1 MAKIFLG
8 IALAVML
15 ATAALGY
22 LAMGNANKLQ
32 TTLKDTKQT
41 LTTTQGTLAQTK
53 TDLKKT
59 QEDLTA
65 ANGKIEEKDKE
76 IATQKGQMDEL
87 NKKIEVAGKEME
99 AKIAEYTDLKGK
111 YDAIMSKPGTPVA
124 GGEDPVIL
132 ALKEEA
138 AKAKGEAAEQKA
150 LVDALTEKKKELE
163 DKMVAL
169 EQYKKAR
176 EMGFVRQGTT
186 GRILAV
192 NGGWN
197 FVVLSIGDKQGAV
210 VGATMLV
217 LRGGEPIAKARV
229 SSVEAATS
237 IADILPGSVRRGV
250 TVQPGD
256 SVVFEGRTAGAGAGQ
271 PAGGAQPGLPV
282 R

>member
-15 ATAALGY
+15 ATAALGF
-22 LAMGNANKLQ
+22 LAKSNADKLQ
-32 TTLKDTKQT
+32 TSLKDTKQT
-41 LTTTQGTLAQTK
+41 LDTTKGTLKK
-53 TDLKKT
+53 TTDDLKKS
-59 QEDLTA
+59 QDDLTA

-76 IATQKGQMDEL
+76 IATQKGQMDDL
-87 NKKIEVAGKEME
+87 NKKIAEATTAME
-99 AKIAEYTDLKGK
+99 AKTTEVAALNKTIEEMKIAMGGK
-111 YDAIMSKPGTPVA
+111 GTPDGAENPAITAMKAEV
-124 GGEDPVIL
+124 
-132 ALKEEA
+132 
-138 AKAKGEAAEQKA
+138 AKAQGEFAEQKA
-150 LVDALTEKKKELE
+150 LADALTEKKKELE
-163 DKMVAL
+163 DKMASL
-169 EQYKKAR
+169 EQYKKNH
-176 EMGFVRQGTT
+176 ELGIMKKGTT

-197 FVVLSIGDKQGAV
+197 FVVISVGDKQGAV
-210 VGATMLV
+210 MGATMLI

-256 SVVFEGRTAGAGAGQ
+256 TVIFEGRTVAGGQ
-271 PAGGAQPGLPV
+271 PAPGAQPVLPV

>member
-15 ATAALGY
+15 ATAALGF
-22 LAMGNANKLQ
+22 LAKGNADKLQ
-32 TTLKDTKQT
+32 TTLKDKKQELDTTKNT
-41 LTTTQGTLAQTK
+41 LKKTTD
-53 TDLKKT
+53 DLKKT
-59 QEDLTA
+59 QDDLTA

-76 IATQKGQMDEL
+76 IATQKGEMDGL
-87 NKKIEVAGKEME
+87 NKKIAEAAAALEAKAMELAAKTKEFEDYKIAKGGMPADGTVNHALELLKAEVAK
-99 AKIAEYTDLKGK
+99 AQ
-111 YDAIMSKPGTPVA
+111 
-124 GGEDPVIL
+124 GEF
-132 ALKEEA
+132 
-138 AKAKGEAAEQKA
+138 AEQKA
-150 LVDALTEKKKELE
+150 LADALTEKKKELE
-163 DKMVAL
+163 DKMVSL
-169 EQYKKAR
+169 EQYKKNH
-176 EMGFVRQGTT
+176 ELGIMKKGTT

-197 FVVLSIGDKQGAV
+197 FVVISVGDKQGSV
-210 VGATMLV
+210 MGATMLI

-256 SVVFEGRTAGAGAGQ
+256 TVIFEGRTVAGGQ
-271 PAGGAQPGLPV
+271 PAPGAQPMLPV